1 MTPNFFPEWQ
11 IQVCFMVWHESGKK
25 RKTSEDLTHYFEID
39 TKFMWFKANL
49 GVQNSAEVV

>member
-11 IQVCFMVWHESGKK
+11 IQVCFMVWYESGKK